1 MTRKKYEST
10 AAISGSSTTR
20 ISTGPQ
26 SSQRNQRLN
35 TSNETRQR
43 ITTANSVATH
53 LSTEHSP
60 INNGKLHRPSNR
72 YERQSLL
79 PENQTLVNIRTLA
92 NCIIIHSP
100 PKKTDHAWR
109 ALHDFMETTE
119 RAPNKYSTLW
129 PLSKETNPAARTL
142 DADIPKQ

>member
-1 MTRKKYEST
+1 MTRKKHEST

-20 ISTGPQ
+20 ISAGPQ
-26 SSQRNQRLN
+26 SSQRTQRQK
-35 TSNETRQR
+35 TSNETSQR
-43 ITTANSVATH
+43 ITTADAVATH
-53 LSTEHSP
+53 LSKEHSP
-60 INNGKLHRPSNR
+60 INNGKLYRPSNR

-92 NCIIIHSP
+92 NRIIIHS

-109 ALHDFMETTE
+109 ASHDFMETTE

-142 DADIPKQ
+142 DAVIPK